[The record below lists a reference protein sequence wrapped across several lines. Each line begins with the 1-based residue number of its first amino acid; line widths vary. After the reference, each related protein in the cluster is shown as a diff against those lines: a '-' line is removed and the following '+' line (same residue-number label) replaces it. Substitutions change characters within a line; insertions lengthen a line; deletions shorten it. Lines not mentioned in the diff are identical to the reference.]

1 MNEAQ
6 PPRPPS
12 LSRVEV
18 LIEGRSNLSNFYPQP
33 PALQNSS
40 PLPPSS
46 FWGVSLLPFS
56 RS

>member
-1 MNEAQ
+1 MSEAQ

-12 LSRVEV
+12 LSRVE
-18 LIEGRSNLSNFYPQP
+18 LPIEGRSNLSNFYPQP